1 MGASVGGNN
10 RFVSEINVTPFVDVM
25 LVLLIIFMVAT
36 PMMSQGLEVDL
47 PQTKQV
53 EVLPTEN
60 DNMMLT
66 VRHDGKIFLDEY
78 EVQTMDD
85 LEGYLQTLVKE
96 KNKTL
101 FLRAD
106 KEVPYGVVVDVM
118 GRIKAVGIEKLGV
131 VADSRCRRG
140 SRQRREVV
148 SDELGLVSSFP
159 LPASGGLP
167 ADHVLAQLASGE
179 PGDAAGDDQPGGRR
193 SGRQPHA
200 LEHPGQDGQAHG
212 RPQGR
217 LAPGQKGRCGRA
229 RTAGGQGRP
238 HGGQSPSGGGQAR
251 TQGRAQA

>member
-85 LEGYLQTLVKE
+85 LEGYLQTLSRKRTRPFSCVPTRKSPTAWWWMSGAASRPWAS
-96 KNKTL
+96 KSSAWWPIPP
-101 FLRAD
+101 RA
-106 KEVPYGVVVDVM
+106 
-118 GRIKAVGIEKLGV
+118 
-131 VADSRCRRG
+131 CR
-140 SRQRREVV
+140 
-148 SDELGLVSSFP
+148 P
-159 LPASGGLP
+159 LPP
-167 ADHVLAQLASGE
+167 
-179 PGDAAGDDQPGGRR
+179 
-193 SGRQPHA
+193 RQP
-200 LEHPGQDGQAHG
+200 P
-212 RPQGR
+212 
-217 LAPGQKGRCGRA
+217 K
-229 RTAGGQGRP
+229 AGSSQR
-238 HGGQSPSGGGQAR
+238 
-251 TQGRAQA
+251 